1 MPRNPEMHF
10 GLGRF
15 HSASD
20 DGLSNNSDGAAY
32 AIELDQIESVQGM
45 LSARDS

>member
-10 GLGRF
+10 GFGRF

-20 DGLSNNSDGAAY
+20 DGLFNNSNGGSC
-32 AIELDQIESVQGM
+32 AIET
-45 LSARDS
+45 